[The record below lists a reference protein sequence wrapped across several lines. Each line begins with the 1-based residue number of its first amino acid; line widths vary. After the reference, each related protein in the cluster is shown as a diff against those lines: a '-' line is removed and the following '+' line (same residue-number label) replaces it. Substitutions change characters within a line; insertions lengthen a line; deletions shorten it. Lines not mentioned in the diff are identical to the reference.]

1 MYINFCGAAG
11 EVTGSKHLLEINNSR
26 ILLDCGMHQ
35 GRRQETRLQNS
46 KLPFD
51 AKSIDAVIISHGHLD
66 HVGMLPVL
74 IKSGYRGKIYATA
87 ATRDVAEWI
96 LKDAAHIQA
105 HDAEFMNKHRVEGA
119 VEAEPIFTVDDVE
132 KTLEY
137 FVEVPYERDS
147 NSKWFDITSG
157 IRIKLYDAGHILG
170 SAVILLEANEEGK
183 TSRLVY
189 TGDLGRENTPLLRD
203 PEIIKETV
211 DTLILESTYG
221 GKIHQSMDH
230 AIDILAS
237 LVRGVY
243 GRKGKIIVPAFA
255 MGRTQELIYVLHRLT
270 DEGKIPALP
279 IYIDSPLS
287 NKLTEVFFKYP
298 DAYDEESWQDFGSK
312 GERPLIFKNL
322 NYVEDTQE
330 SKKLNTMP
338 GPFMVIASSGMC
350 EGGRIV
356 HHLINGIDKSRNA
369 ILITG
374 FQAKNTVGRRLV
386 EKEKEIKFFG
396 QKYPVRAEVVV
407 LNEFSAHA
415 DKPALVDY
423 ARSIKSVKNVFLVHG
438 EDTQSLAL
446 KNNLEKISSDWK
458 INIPKTGQRIQV

>member
-11 EVTGSKHLLEINNSR
+11 EVTGSKHLLEINNNR
-26 ILLDCGMHQ
+26 VLLDCGMHQ

-74 IKSGYRGKIYATA
+74 VKSGYQGKIYATP

-105 HDAEFMNKHRVEGA
+105 HDAAYMNKHRLEGA
-119 VEAEPIFTVDDVE
+119 LEAEPIFTVDDVE
-132 KTLEY
+132 KTLKY
-137 FVEVPYERDS
+137 FVEVPYERDEPG
-147 NSKWFDITSG
+147 WFDIKPG

-170 SAVILLEANEEGK
+170 SAVILLEADEAGK
-183 TSRLVY
+183 KTKLIY
-189 TGDLGRENTPLLRD
+189 TGDLGRKNTPLLRD
-203 PEIIKETV
+203 PEIIKENV

-221 GKIHQSMDH
+221 GKVHQSMDH

-298 DAYDEESWQDFGSK
+298 NAYDEESWKDFGSK

-322 NYVEDTQE
+322 NYVEDTGE
-330 SKKLNTMP
+330 SKKLNSLP

-356 HHLINGIDKSRNA
+356 HHLINGVDKSRNA

-374 FQAKNTVGRRLV
+374 FQAQHTVGRRLV
-386 EKEKEIKFFG
+386 EKEKTIKFFG

-415 DKPALVDY
+415 DQPALVDY
-423 ARSIKSVKNVFLVHG
+423 ARGISGLKNVFLVHG
-438 EDTQSLAL
+438 ESSQSLVL
-446 KNNLEKISSDWK
+446 KNDLDKVSKSWK
-458 INIPKTGQRIQV
+458 INIPKTGERVQV